1 MTKRIAYFLSYAAS
15 LQELVDNGT
24 FVRLFKE
31 LCILSENFILDFYSK
46 DSYIFLRHLMKKY
59 KQPNINAQGILFS
72 PYNIKKMPF
81 AIHRIVSFLVLL
93 QYYVLLPML
102 NFNKLK
108 KADCFYIQHV
118 SGGIAAIIYKSL
130 FDSRKKIVS
139 RYNWNWGNFIERSRN
154 KFEQKLFRFL
164 EKTVLN
170 NSDIIFVGTETL
182 KKNVEKI
189 VHGKAKIIILP
200 NWIDCDIFRQLNL
213 KKDFDII
220 SIGRLC
226 PQKNHLLL
234 LEAVNLYNIENQGN
248 SLKILIIGNGELKV
262 PLLRYAQEKNINL
275 TLMEVVAND
284 EMPYILNR
292 SVISVMTSRYEGHP
306 KAILEAMACGIAVV
320 CTNVEG
326 LRDIIT
332 DGENGLLCKEDA
344 YDLKNKI
351 SFLLKNEDYKRKLGT
366 NGIEYVRSH
375 CSMHHI
381 LTVIKNELSS

>member
-1 MTKRIAYFLSYAAS
+1 
-15 LQELVDNGT
+15 V
-24 FVRLFKE
+24 
-31 LCILSENFILDFYSK
+31 C
-46 DSYIFLRHLMKKY
+46 
-59 KQPNINAQGILFS
+59 
-72 PYNIKKMPF
+72 
-81 AIHRIVSFLVLL
+81 
-93 QYYVLLPML
+93 
-102 NFNKLK
+102 
-108 KADCFYIQHV
+108 
-118 SGGIAAIIYKSL
+118 
-130 FDSRKKIVS
+130 

-213 KKDFDII
+213 KKKFDII

-248 SLKILIIGNGELKV
+248 SLKILIIGKGELKV

-284 EMPYILNR
+284 EMPYILNGA
-292 SVISVMTSRYEGHP
+292 VISVMPSRYEGHP

-344 YDLKNKI
+344 YDLKNKF
-351 SFLLKNEDYKRKLGT
+351 SFLLKNEDYRRKLGT
-366 NGIEYVRSH
+366 KGIEYIRSH